1 MILMVEESERS
12 ELNIKREEAFKKY
25 FSNYLTISLIISSL
39 SMSFGFFLY
48 ILDPYPIT
56 TDDLTIILILNE
68 IINLSSEGILFF
80 GIIILL
86 LSPVGGVL
94 LSIVYYIK
102 IKDKDF
108 ILISIIVFC
117 SMIFGITFNVK

>member
-1 MILMVEESERS
+1 MVEESERS